1 MATYKTSTQIIDT
14 VISLLASITVP
25 KYPKTKPDALQ
36 PSEYIVVN
44 TLGIDADLMQ
54 VCHVNVNYHVKDIT
68 QGTPDNAKIKAGE
81 ALVMAI
87 LNKVTA
93 TSYMIDFEGQ
103 YDEREPNQNEHLSN
117 LKFKFLQINT

>member
-1 MATYKTSTQIIDT
+1 MTYKTSNQIIDI
-14 VISLLASITVP
+14 VITLLASIAVP

-44 TLGIDADLMQ
+44 TLGVDSELMQ

-68 QGTPDNAKIKAGE
+68 PGTPDNAKIKAGE

-87 LNKVTA
+87 LTKVTA
-93 TSYMIDFEGQ
+93 SSYMIDFEGQ
-103 YDEREPNQNEHLSN
+103 HDEREPNQNEHYSN
-117 LKFKFLQINT
+117 LKFRFLQINN

>member
-1 MATYKTSTQIIDT
+1 MTYKTSNQIIDT
-14 VISLLASITVP
+14 VITLLASITVP

-44 TLGIDADLMQ
+44 TLGIDADTMQ

-68 QGTPDNAKIKAGE
+68 PGTPDNAKIKAGE

-103 YDEREPNQNEHLSN
+103 YDEREPNQNEHFSN
-117 LKFKFLQINT
+117 LKFKFLQINS